1 MITIISQLSF
11 CFLFPHQPSS
21 SSMRI
26 LTSPFPIFPPHS
38 KPTISRTK
46 YHQCRVS
53 IKPPPSNFDFK
64 NEFFS
69 ASRDAIEE
77 AQPGLL
83 DLADNGTLF
92 LIKKSQFGPVPPWRS
107 DFVEPEAIW
116 LIGTYHLSMES
127 AVDVERVIRA
137 VRPENVVVELCR
149 SRNSNL
155 AQSAKFRA
163 GIMYTSDDNDINQP
177 LKSNMF
183 SLSGTGFFGAVGRS
197 INLGGQT
204 ALALRVLLALFSS
217 KMSSVA
223 NRPFGDEFR
232 AARKAAEDI
241 GAQIILGDRP
251 IEITLERA
259 WTSLKWKEKMSL
271 LLSVFGGI
279 TSSTDLSAKALEES
293 SSDDSNFQL
302 YEKLSFSYPSL
313 LQPLLHERDTEICG
327 VLADSEF

>member
-1 MITIISQLSF
+1 MKSCNVVTPMFTTHSAIWATIDMITIISQLSF

-149 SRNSNL
+149 SRQVAIPEQNL
-155 AQSAKFRA
+155 KLLIPALRFILIK
-163 GIMYTSDDNDINQP
+163 TN
-177 LKSNMF
+177 F
-183 SLSGTGFFGAVGRS
+183 SPTLTLCLEGYHVWFHNVFILCVVSVVLYHFTKCNVWKNCRS
-197 INLGGQT
+197 IT
-204 ALALRVLLALFSS
+204 
-217 KMSSVA
+217 
-223 NRPFGDEFR
+223 FR
-232 AARKAAEDI
+232 
-241 GAQIILGDRP
+241 
-251 IEITLERA
+251 
-259 WTSLKWKEKMSL
+259 
-271 LLSVFGGI
+271 
-279 TSSTDLSAKALEES
+279 
-293 SSDDSNFQL
+293 
-302 YEKLSFSYPSL
+302 
-313 LQPLLHERDTEICG
+313 H
-327 VLADSEF
+327 

>member
-116 LIGTYHLSMES
+116 LIGTNHLSMES

-149 SRNSNL
+149 SRQVAIPEQNL
-155 AQSAKFRA
+155 KLL
-163 GIMYTSDDNDINQP
+163 IP
-177 LKSNMF
+177 
-183 SLSGTGFFGAVGRS
+183 
-197 INLGGQT
+197 
-204 ALALRVLLALFSS
+204 ALRFILIKTNFSPTLTLCLEGVLLFVI
-217 KMSSVA
+217 K
-223 NRPFGDEFR
+223 
-232 AARKAAEDI
+232 
-241 GAQIILGDRP
+241 
-251 IEITLERA
+251 
-259 WTSLKWKEKMSL
+259 
-271 LLSVFGGI
+271 
-279 TSSTDLSAKALEES
+279 
-293 SSDDSNFQL
+293 
-302 YEKLSFSYPSL
+302 
-313 LQPLLHERDTEICG
+313 
-327 VLADSEF
+327 